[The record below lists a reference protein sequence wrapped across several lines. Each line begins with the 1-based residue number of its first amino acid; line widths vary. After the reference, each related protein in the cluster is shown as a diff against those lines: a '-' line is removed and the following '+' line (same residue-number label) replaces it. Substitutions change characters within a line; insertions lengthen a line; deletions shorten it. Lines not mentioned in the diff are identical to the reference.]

1 MTIAGVE
8 GRLVARQDPADCGF
22 GASKSDGRVE
32 LMRVEY
38 GSCRFPRTKPV
49 GTVCC
54 CCERLSELPMAELSF
69 VMLPGLGAARCEVQH
84 VT

>member
-8 GRLVARQDPADCGF
+8 GRLVARLDPASSGL
-22 GASKSDGRVE
+22 GRSKSDGRVE

-38 GSCRFPRTKPV
+38 GSCRFPRAKPV

-54 CCERLSELPMAELSF
+54 CCERLSELPMGELSF
-69 VMLPGLGAARCEVQH
+69 VMLQSLAQQGARSN
-84 VT
+84 T